1 MLRLFVALELPPA
14 VRDGLLA
21 AMGGVVGA
29 RWQRDDQ
36 LHLTLRFIG
45 DVDRHRATDIA
56 AALDGVAI
64 PSFELALAA
73 PGVFAR
79 RGRVDSLWV
88 GVTPH
93 DAVAALARRIDQA
106 LQRVGLPAETRAFL
120 PHITVAR
127 FGRLAGDLGG
137 FPIMPLPGAPFA
149 VDGFA
154 LWESR
159 LGHDG
164 ASYRVIER
172 YRSATAP
179 PPPAGETI
187 RRRHAPDS

>member
-14 VRDGLLA
+14 IRDGLLA
-21 AMGGVVGA
+21 AMGGVAGA

-45 DVDRHRATDIA
+45 EVDRHRAADIA
-56 AALDGVAI
+56 AALDSVAR
-64 PSFELALAA
+64 PAFALTLTA
-73 PGVFAR
+73 PGVFTR
-79 RGRVDSLWV
+79 RERIDTLWV
-88 GVTPH
+88 GVAPQ

-127 FGRLAGDLGG
+127 FGRNVGDIAG
-137 FPIMPLPGAPFA
+137 FPLVALPGAAFS
-149 VDGFA
+149 VTGFA
-154 LWESR
+154 LFESR

-172 YRSATAP
+172 YR
-179 PPPAGETI
+179 
-187 RRRHAPDS
+187 

>member
-1 MLRLFVALELPPA
+1 MIRLFVALELPPA

-45 DVDRHRATDIA
+45 DVDRHRATDVA
-56 AALDGVAI
+56 AALDTVAT
-64 PSFELALAA
+64 PAFALALGA

-79 RGRVDSLWV
+79 RGRIDTLWV

-106 LQRVGLPAETRAFL
+106 LQRVGLAAETRAFL
-120 PHITVAR
+120 PHVTVAR
-127 FGRLAGDLGG
+127 FGRTVGDISG
-137 FPIMPLPGAPFA
+137 FPIIALPTAPFA

-172 YRSATAP
+172 YR
-179 PPPAGETI
+179 
-187 RRRHAPDS
+187 